1 MGTFKRPIVGPSQ
14 KGSHVDFNR
23 AGQYSSRALQEV
35 LRGLTGGANG
45 FTSATALLVSAAGAG
60 NFNVSV
66 APGIGFQYDATGLG
80 ADESPYRV
88 IELYAA
94 QEVSMGGAPPA
105 AGTYY
110 VYVRWGSADGQ
121 SEVRES
127 RAAPGAPFVPG
138 AINTAHVSA
147 PTFVV
152 APAPG
157 VAGHILLAKVVVPDG
172 AVDSTAYTITDVR
185 RMVWPPRY
193 LYEHLGPAI
202 VIPGGGILEAAGGKL
217 TAVADG
223 AAEYIVPESSDRRLM
238 TVSIWA
244 KVTGGAA
251 TCQATLSRVTYATGA
266 VAVVDTAA
274 MPVWPGYSETVLAP
288 PIALPLVEDGHYVVD
303 LAFVAG
309 GGSLVVNGA
318 VARYQRLMY
327 NVP

>member
-1 MGTFKRPIVGPSQ
+1 MGTFKRPIVQ
-14 KGSHVDFNR
+14 NLQRIEATDFNR

-35 LRGLTGGANG
+35 LRGLTCNANG

-80 ADESPYRV
+80 VDESPYRV
-88 IELYAA
+88 IELYTA

-157 VAGHILLAKVVVPDG
+157 VAGHIGLARVVVPGG

-185 RMVWPPRY
+185 RMVWPSRY

-202 VIPGGGILEAAGGKL
+202 VIPGGGISEVAGGML
-217 TAVADG
+217 AAVADG
-223 AAEYIVPESSDRRLM
+223 AAEYIVPESSDRRLA

-251 TCQATLSRVTYATGA
+251 TCQATLRRVTYATGA
-266 VAVVDTAA
+266 VSLVHTKAMAVG
-274 MPVWPGYSETVLAP
+274 PGYSETVLAP
-288 PIALPLVEDGHYVVD
+288 PIEAPYPEDGHYVVD

-318 VARYQRLMY
+318 VARYKRLMY